1 MSYWNKNTK
10 QLKQELDARGLDQY
24 GVKEELI
31 MRLEDNDMYEE
42 YNRFKYNAALLN
54 LIEEAKKEMDM

>member
-1 MSYWNKNTK
+1 MSYWNKNIK
-10 QLKQELDARGLDQY
+10 QLKQELDSRGLDQY

-42 YNRFKYNAALLN
+42 YNTPLLN
-54 LIEEAKKEMDM
+54 LIEEAKKEMDMDIDK